1 MKPTSPVV
9 VLEFNELCPTLL
21 DQFMGEGHLPGFKQ
35 LYTQSQVFTTSAQER
50 APHLDP
56 WIQWITVHSGV
67 NHDRHRVE
75 QLGKGHTFQAPRV
88 WDLLSQAGLKV
99 WICGSMSVNYDASS
113 INGYVLPDPWT
124 VTPPPFP
131 NHFFDPYLK
140 FVRGNVLEHTSGRAP
155 IGLADQ
161 ARFLAFMAAHGLSL
175 RTCVAVARQLLAE
188 RLKHDHWKRAALLD
202 QFQCDLFCHVYR
214 KHRPDFSTLFLNS
227 TAHMQHSYW
236 RNMQPE
242 LFKLKPT
249 TDEQRALGSA
259 VLYGYQQMD
268 RIVSRLLRSL
278 GADCT
283 IVLCSALSQQPCL
296 IYEDAGGKTAYRPR
310 DFSRFLQF
318 AGIHAPCNVQP
329 VMAHQFHLRFTC
341 EADAAHAVSQL
352 SRLQLDDGTR
362 LLATQRSDAAVFC
375 GCAIFRT
382 VSTDTRIRLEGTTA
396 TLAFDELLYRCVG
409 LKSGM
414 HHRDGVLWIRQPDI
428 SHRVHAERVPLDCVA
443 PTLLAL
449 FGERKPSL
457 MSGISLNSSR
467 PSVAQ
472 VTHVAA

>member
-21 DQFMGEGHLPGFKQ
+21 DRFMGEGHLPGFKH
-35 LYTQSQVFTTSAQER
+35 LYTQSQVFTTTAQER

-67 NHDRHRVE
+67 NHDTHRVE
-75 QLGKGHTFQAPRV
+75 QLGKGHTFPGPRV

-99 WICGSMSVNYDASS
+99 WICGSMSVNYHSS
-113 INGYVLPDPWT
+113 ISGHVLPDPWT

-131 NHFFDPYLK
+131 SDFFEPYLK

-155 IGLADQ
+155 ISIADQ
-161 ARFLAFMAAHGLSL
+161 ARFLAFMATHGLSL
-175 RTCVAVARQLLAE
+175 KTCIAAAKQLLSE
-188 RLKHDHWKRAALLD
+188 RFKHDHWKRAALLD

-214 KHRPDFSTLFLNS
+214 KHSPDFSTLFLNS

-242 LFKLKPT
+242 LFKVKPT
-249 TDEQRALGSA
+249 ANEQNALGSA

-296 IYEDAGGKTAYRPR
+296 LYEDAGGKTAYRPR
-310 DFSRFLQF
+310 DFSSFLQF

-329 VMAHQFHLRFTC
+329 VMAHQFHLQFRC

-362 LLATQRSDAAVFC
+362 LMSTELKGSAVFC

-382 VSTDTRIRLEGTTA
+382 VPTEARVRIDGTTT
-396 TLAFDELLYRCVG
+396 TLPFDELLYRCVG

-414 HHRDGVLWIRQPDI
+414 HHPDGVVWIRQPGAA
-428 SHRVHAERVPLDCVA
+428 HRVHEDRVPLDCVA
-443 PTLLAL
+443 PTLLSF
-449 FGERKPSL
+449 FGERTPSF
-457 MSGISLNSSR
+457 MSGSSLNPGRR
-467 PSVAQ
+467 PVAR
-472 VTHVAA
+472 VTEVAA